1 MPTPRLAESSD
12 EGSLAG
18 FEEEDVEASDLRA
31 ERIDAGNE
39 GGDFA
44 LGKCERERDPG
55 AAALM
60 KMLEG
65 RVEKIGG
72 KLGDASEAD
81 ILEDLERLRYARAGE
96 ARSDN

>member
-1 MPTPRLAESSD
+1 
-12 EGSLAG
+12 
-18 FEEEDVEASDLRA
+18 
-31 ERIDAGNE
+31 
-39 GGDFA
+39 
-44 LGKCERERDPG
+44 
-55 AAALM
+55 M

-96 ARSDN
+96 ARSDDQVELGKP